1 MMKKLKPVARLLL
14 AMSIVFTV
22 FFTMDNTVF
31 AKEKIFKT
39 LTLKVISCNTYFY
52 LNDNDSEDFS
62 YDYDKTLFAVN
73 VQDDDDLNRCITIS
87 KKKGAK
93 PTINDKVLIYIPAS
107 LPFDNVSIENK
118 SAGMS
123 LFEMNKPITIN
134 ANKASMVI
142 PLPADF
148 SESLSVTAVSSS
160 MVINASKITG
170 INFSLKAKESAVAL
184 PKSFPLFYPAKK
196 DYSYTYGEGTVD
208 ITCDITCD
216 ITKCSYVLKLK

>member
-1 MMKKLKPVARLLL
+1 MMKKLKPIARLLL
-14 AMSIVFTV
+14 AITMVFSV
-22 FFTMDNTVF
+22 FFTMDTTVF
-31 AKEKIFKT
+31 AKEQNFKT

-52 LNDNDSEDFS
+52 LNDSEDFS
-62 YDYDKTLFAVN
+62 YDYDKALFAVK

-93 PTINDKVLIYIPAS
+93 PTIDDKVVIYVPAS

-142 PLPADF
+142 PLPTDF
-148 SESLSVTAVSSS
+148 SESLNVTAVSSS
-160 MVINASKITG
+160 MVINASKKTG
-170 INFSLKAKESAVAL
+170 INFALKANESAVAL
-184 PKSFPLFYPAKK
+184 PKAFPSFNPTKK
-196 DYSYTYGEGTVD
+196 DYSYTYGDGAVD
-208 ITCDITCD
+208 ITCDIT
-216 ITKCSYVLKLK
+216 TSSFVLKLK